1 MKVHTTLV
9 GEEIIDT
16 RSTFPHDSDEYI
28 AEYLRNTCVVSWEL
42 PLYIA
47 EIIFILLFRRIT
59 IRWEQ
64 PKWVPEMIQQR
75 WWMRDCECMASID

>member
-28 AEYLRNTCVVSWEL
+28 AEYLRNTCVVRREL
-42 PLYIA
+42 TLSIA
-47 EIIFILLFRRIT
+47 EIILYYCLDESPSGGNSQNGSQKR
-59 IRWEQ
+59 
-64 PKWVPEMIQQR
+64 PN
-75 WWMRDCECMASID
+75 SGGG